1 MKTLKDFNFNDK
13 RVLMRADLDVPID
26 EKTGE
31 ITDDFRL
38 RLAVPT
44 IKHILKKGVKQL
56 IIMGHMDSPEG
67 KVVDNLKMDKV
78 AAKLMLLLGK
88 NVYKTSDCV
97 DINLSSLATEKII
110 LLENLRFHAEEEKND
125 DEFAK
130 KLASYADVY
139 VNNAFAT
146 CHRAHASM
154 HAITKYLPGC
164 IGLQVE
170 KEVENLDISKMQKP
184 IVAIL
189 GGAKL
194 KTKIPMIQ
202 KMLVQADSVLLA
214 GAMIFTFY
222 SANGLEIGNSLCDN
236 DYITNAKMMLN
247 NEKLILPKDIVIA
260 NASLETGIMTVPY
273 DKIPKGV
280 LGLDIGEQSIEQ
292 FKSEL
297 RGAVT
302 VIWNGPLGYCE
313 KKPFDK
319 ATAEIAR
326 FMGELKCHKIA
337 GGGDTA
343 DIIHKLGY
351 DKNFTFISSG
361 GGASLE
367 LLSGKGLVALQAL
380 EENGK

>member
-1 MKTLKDFNFNDK
+1 MKTLKEMVLKDK
-13 RVLMRADLDVPID
+13 RVLLRADLDVPID
-26 EKTGE
+26 EKTGD

-38 RLAVPT
+38 KMAVPT
-44 IKHILKKGVKQL
+44 IKYILKKGAKQV

-67 KVVDNLKMDKV
+67 KVVNNLKMDKV
-78 AAKLMLLLGK
+78 GARLMKLIGK
-88 NVYKTSDCV
+88 NLYKTKDC
-97 DINLSSLATEKII
+97 INIKMNALANEKIV

-125 DEFAK
+125 DAFAK
-130 KLASYADVY
+130 TLASYADIY

-164 IGLQVE
+164 VGLQVE
-170 KEVENLDISKMQKP
+170 KELENLDISKMQHP

-194 KTKIPMIQ
+194 KTKIPIIQ
-202 KMLVQADSVLLA
+202 KMLVQADKVLIG

-222 SANGLEIGNSLCDN
+222 SAKGLEIGNSLCDN
-236 DYITNAKMMLN
+236 DYIVNAKIMLN
-247 NEKLILPKDIVIA
+247 NEKLVLPKDVVIA
-260 NASLETGIMTVPY
+260 NPSLTEGIRTVNY
-273 DKIPKGV
+273 DQIPKGT
-280 LGLDIGEQSIEQ
+280 LGLDIGEQSLAQ
-292 FKSEL
+292 FKKEL
-297 RGAVT
+297 RNAST
-302 VIWNGPLGYCE
+302 IIWNGPLGYYE

-319 ATAEIAR
+319 ATIDIAK
-326 FMGELKCHKIA
+326 FLGELACTKIV

-343 DIIHKLGY
+343 DLIHKFGF

-367 LLSGKGLVALQAL
+367 LLSGKKLVALEAL
-380 EENGK
+380 EASDK

>member
-1 MKTLKDFNFNDK
+1 MRTLKDFDLKDK

-26 EKTGE
+26 EKTGD

-38 RLAVPT
+38 KLAVPT
-44 IKHILKKGVKQL
+44 IKYVLKKGAKQL

-67 KVVDNLKMDKV
+67 KVVENLKMDKV
-78 AAKLMLLLGK
+78 AARLMSLVGK
-88 NVYKTSDCV
+88 SVYKTNDCV
-97 DINLSSLATEKII
+97 DINMNAIQNEKIV
-110 LLENLRFHAEEEKND
+110 LLENLRFHVEEEKND
-125 DEFAK
+125 DGLAQ
-130 KLASYADVY
+130 KLAGYAEVY

-154 HAITKYLPGC
+154 HAITKYLHGC

-170 KEVENLDISKMQKP
+170 KELENLDINKMPKP
-184 IVAIL
+184 IIAIL

-194 KTKIPMIQ
+194 KTKIPIIQ
-202 KMLVQADSVLLA
+202 KMLVQADKVLLA

-222 SANGLEIGNSLCDN
+222 SAKGLEIGNSLCDN
-236 DYITNAKMMLN
+236 DYLTNAKIMLN

-260 NASLETGIMTVPY
+260 NPSLDTGIRTVSY
-273 DKIPKGV
+273 DAIPKGV

-292 FKSEL
+292 FKQEL
-297 RGAVT
+297 RNAAT
-302 VIWNGPLGYCE
+302 IIWNGPLGYYE

-319 ATAEIAR
+319 ATADIAK
-326 FMGELKCHKIA
+326 FMGELSCHKVV

-343 DIIHKLGY
+343 DVIHKFGL

-361 GGASLE
+361 GGAALE
-367 LLSGKGLVALQAL
+367 LLSGKELVALQAL
-380 EENGK
+380 EENNK